1 MMHLQIK
8 HKKLGRSIYFYSA
21 VIWTLVIIILSL
33 LSAAK
38 MKELQVVDILGIDK
52 AGHIFFY
59 VILSFLWAKA
69 TGING
74 KSQCLII
81 FLCISF
87 GFFLEILQFYLSIGR
102 TFDFYD
108 ALANVLGVFIGIFL
122 FNKTLKTN

>member
-1 MMHLQIK
+1 MMHLLIK
-8 HKKLGRSIYFYSA
+8 HKKLGKNIYFYFA
-21 VIWTLVIIILSL
+21 VIWTLVIMILSL

-38 MKELQVVDILGIDK
+38 IKELQVVDILGIDK

-69 TGING
+69 AEING
-74 KSQCLII
+74 KSQGLII

-102 TFDFYD
+102 TLDFYD
-108 ALANVLGVFIGIFL
+108 ALANVIGVYIGIFL

>member
-1 MMHLQIK
+1 MHLHIK
-8 HKKLGRSIYFYSA
+8 HKKLGIRFYFYSA
-21 VIWTLVIIILSL
+21 LVWTAVILILSL

-38 MKELQVVDILGIDK
+38 MKELQVVNIIGMDK

-69 TGING
+69 TGVDI
-74 KSQCLII
+74 KSQGLII

-108 ALANVLGVFIGIFL
+108 GFANVIGVFIGIFL